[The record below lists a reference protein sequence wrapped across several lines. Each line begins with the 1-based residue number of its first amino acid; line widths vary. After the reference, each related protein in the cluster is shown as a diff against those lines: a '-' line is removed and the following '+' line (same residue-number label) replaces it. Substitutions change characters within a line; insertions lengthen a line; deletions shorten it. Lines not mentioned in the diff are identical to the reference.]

1 MNVNLSS
8 VGSII
13 AIVVMILAIVFAVIG
28 QLPILIAVLIVGLA
42 LARLL

>member
-1 MNVNLSS
+1 MNINLSS